1 MEKYQDYIKH
11 RRPLS
16 LQRQCEDAFV
26 KYCIKYKLEVGRPLI
41 KRMTLNVG
49 FDLLRQKYIL
59 DKLDYKIGMFD
70 LEMIINSVLLQYH
83 KDKF

>member
-1 MEKYQDYIKH
+1 MQKYQEFIKK

-26 KYCIKYKLEVGRPLI
+26 EYCVKDKIEPNYALI

-59 DKLDYKIGMFD
+59 DQLKFKIGLFD
-70 LEMIINSVLLQYH
+70 LELQINQVLEKYH
-83 KDKF
+83 SK